1 MISMEEY
8 SYHTLKIDVNVIH
21 KILMIEVSKHMSK
34 SQHTLLALI
43 IVLFIIEVVLTIF
56 FISFS
61 SFIYKGLTIIH
72 SILISIFIIRQ
83 VKRKGM

>member
-34 SQHTLLALI
+34 SQQILLALI

-56 FISFS
+56 FVSFS

>member
-21 KILMIEVSKHMSK
+21 NILMIEVSKHMSK
-34 SQHTLLALI
+34 SQHILLALI

-56 FISFS
+56 FVSFS

-83 VKRKGM
+83 IKRKGM

>member
-21 KILMIEVSKHMSK
+21 MILMIEVSKHMSK
-34 SQHTLLALI
+34 SQHILLALI